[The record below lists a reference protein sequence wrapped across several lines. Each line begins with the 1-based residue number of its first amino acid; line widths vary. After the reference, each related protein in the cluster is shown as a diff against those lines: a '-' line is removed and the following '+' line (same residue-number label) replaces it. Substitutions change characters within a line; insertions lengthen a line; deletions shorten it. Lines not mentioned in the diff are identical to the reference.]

1 MNRNFNRALVQS
13 LIISLL
19 PLAGA
24 FAGPVNLNS
33 ADATTLAKE
42 LDGIGPAKAQ
52 AIVEYRQKNGP
63 FRSAEDLLKVEG
75 IGQKVLD
82 QNRGNI
88 RLEKAAGPPRAPRS
102 PPASRRS
109 KQAAAG
115 PSQRARS
122 AGAPAESGV
131 SACPPSGVR
140 AYGGRSAR
148 SSIMR

>member
-1 MNRNFNRALVQS
+1 MNSNYNRALVQS

-88 RLEKAAGPPRAPRS
+88 RLEKAAGAATGAQK
-102 PPASRRS
+102 PAGKSAS
-109 KQAAAG
+109 KQAAG
-115 PSQRARS
+115 D
-122 AGAPAESGV
+122 
-131 SACPPSGVR
+131 
-140 AYGGRSAR
+140 
-148 SSIMR
+148 